1 MAKYLGTIGLIIV
14 CLAVLIV
21 GQSYWKER
29 NEDTIMNSAR
39 AISTKEKTPN
49 VIEKIPFEEIQDA
62 KIKEIFIDAKD
73 VKRPA
78 NILIAGSDALGNQ
91 ENGVAKI
98 VSTRLEESFKE
109 DLVSITHM
117 EYDETSIEFINKNL
131 IIQLED
137 QNPDIFIF
145 EPFTLNDNGGMVS
158 TKDNHESIDAI
169 ISQLKEVNPDLY
181 VILQPPHPL
190 YGAVNYPKQVE
201 ALKEYA
207 KENGYTYLDHWPSW
221 PDGQDEKLKD
231 YLTEDQNEPNEKG
244 QEIWS
249 KEILKL
255 FGL

>member
-1 MAKYLGTIGLIIV
+1 MKYVSSSL
-14 CLAVLIV
+14 LIV
-21 GQSYWKER
+21 AFIFVFIMGQSYWKER

-39 AISTKEKTPN
+39 AISTKEKTHN
-49 VIEKIPFEEIQDA
+49 VIEKIPFEEMQDE

-98 VSTRLEESFKE
+98 VSTRLEETFKE

-137 QNPDIFIF
+137 QNPDLFIF

-158 TKDNHESIDAI
+158 TDDNHESIDAV
-169 ISQLKEVNPDLY
+169 ISQLKDANPNMY

-190 YGAVNYPKQVE
+190 FGAVNYPKQVE

-207 KENGYTYLDHWPSW
+207 KEKGYTYLDHWPSW
-221 PDGQDEKLKD
+221 PDGQDAKLKD
-231 YLTEDQNEPNEKG
+231 YLTEDQNAPNEKG
-244 QEIWS
+244 QELWS